1 MAHLRF
7 SALDKIQDRV
17 KINVVAPSQKIS
29 DYFGALTFGTGEMK
43 ASLSPTIFNKVS
55 FAIENRK
62 KISTI
67 EGGFAYCIHHVNGR
81 ITYIGV

>member
-7 SALDKIQDRV
+7 SALDKIKDRV

-43 ASLSPTIFNKVS
+43 A
-55 FAIENRK
+55 
-62 KISTI
+62 
-67 EGGFAYCIHHVNGR
+67 
-81 ITYIGV
+81 